1 MLRQLIPCVS
11 KARVCPGKELDS
23 AIAEDSGSNF
33 NVFAGNHSLYL
44 GSSPRKSS
52 FVQRIISEACL
63 KAPGGGGGG
72 IIFSQHFIIIYRISN
87 TNNRGRNT
95 FHIRFDYSFEC
106 GFAN

>member
-23 AIAEDSGSNF
+23 ASAEDSGSNF

-52 FVQRIISEACL
+52 FVQRIFRMFKSTRWRRHYFLTAL
-63 KAPGGGGGG
+63 
-72 IIFSQHFIIIYRISN
+72 Y
-87 TNNRGRNT
+87 
-95 FHIRFDYSFEC
+95 YYL
-106 GFAN
+106 